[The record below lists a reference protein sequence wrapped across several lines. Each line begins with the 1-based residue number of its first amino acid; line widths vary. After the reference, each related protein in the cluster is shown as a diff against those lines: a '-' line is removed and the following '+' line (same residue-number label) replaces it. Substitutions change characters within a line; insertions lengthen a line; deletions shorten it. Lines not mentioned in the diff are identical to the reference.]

1 MKWSIHSFK
10 PYKSPG
16 PDGIT
21 PAHVQQ
27 VSFAEITKNRV
38 LLGLI
43 YRGNPEGTIPRNKW
57 KAVESNLSLICLR
70 MVREMPGTSLCCMD
84 AG

>member
-16 PDGIT
+16 PD
-21 PAHVQQ
+21 